1 MKSSK
6 EKLLGTLFL
15 LSAGNC
21 VMAQE
26 RPNIVFIL
34 TDDQPYSLLHCTGNK
49 LIQTPNLDK
58 LAKEGVLFTNAHVS
72 SAISTPS
79 RTCILTGR
87 YERNHGVNFN
97 SGTSLSAEAWRLAY
111 PCILRANGYYTGYV
125 GKNHTPIGD
134 RGYETGL
141 MDNSYDYW
149 YGGHEHLG
157 FYPKEK
163 HKIFKNAKNNT
174 QVEILEEG
182 MLDFLNPNERS
193 LKGAVSFLEGRPKDK
208 PFFLNLCFN
217 LPHGNGTGSM
227 KLKESDPDIYK
238 TLYRNLDIQ
247 LPENYIAKADIKT
260 PKLPESV
267 HHASDRQN
275 IYNYCDNPKT
285 LRKRNIREMQAVTG
299 IDKLVGKLMD
309 ELKKQ
314 GLDKNTI
321 IVYTS
326 DHGIFNGEFG
336 LGGKA
341 LCYEYCTHV
350 PLIIYDP
357 TLPKSLRS
365 KDNNEL
371 VLALDLA
378 PTFLDYAKAE
388 KPANYQGFSLKPM
401 LSGKIKSVRD
411 YLFTENLWS
420 THFGNP
426 RCESIQDKKWKYIR
440 YYKNE
445 NLSATEKI
453 KHLKSFGLSPNNVYK
468 TDMTDVLMYRIF
480 VDAGLNGE
488 NAEYEELY
496 DLENDPKETTNL
508 ANDKKYKDILENLR
522 TEWFKALKLARGNG
536 KPMVDI
542 ICDGY
547 SIPK

>member
-163 HKIFKNAKNNT
+163 HKIFKNAKI
-174 QVEILEEG
+174 ILRLKYWKKEC
-182 MLDFLNPNERS
+182 LTFLT
-193 LKGAVSFLEGRPKDK
+193 LMKDR
-208 PFFLNLCFN
+208 
-217 LPHGNGTGSM
+217 
-227 KLKESDPDIYK
+227 LKEPSLFWK
-238 TLYRNLDIQ
+238 
-247 LPENYIAKADIKT
+247 EG
-260 PKLPESV
+260 
-267 HHASDRQN
+267 
-275 IYNYCDNPKT
+275 PKT
-285 LRKRNIREMQAVTG
+285 NR
-299 IDKLVGKLMD
+299 
-309 ELKKQ
+309 
-314 GLDKNTI
+314 
-321 IVYTS
+321 S
-326 DHGIFNGEFG
+326 
-336 LGGKA
+336 
-341 LCYEYCTHV
+341 
-350 PLIIYDP
+350 
-357 TLPKSLRS
+357 SLTCAS
-365 KDNNEL
+365 ICHME
-371 VLALDLA
+371 
-378 PTFLDYAKAE
+378 
-388 KPANYQGFSLKPM
+388 
-401 LSGKIKSVRD
+401 
-411 YLFTENLWS
+411 TE
-420 THFGNP
+420 
-426 RCESIQDKKWKYIR
+426 Q
-440 YYKNE
+440 
-445 NLSATEKI
+445 
-453 KHLKSFGLSPNNVYK
+453 VQ
-468 TDMTDVLMYRIF
+468 
-480 VDAGLNGE
+480 
-488 NAEYEELY
+488 
-496 DLENDPKETTNL
+496 
-508 ANDKKYKDILENLR
+508 
-522 TEWFKALKLARGNG
+522 
-536 KPMVDI
+536 
-542 ICDGY
+542 
-547 SIPK
+547 